1 VLHSGS
7 SERPRPSVWIADR
20 DGGVRP
26 AATANP
32 SSDAGSPYAAS
43 VPTDLATQIDTELAA
58 RADAELA
65 SAAAA
70 YLKVAE
76 NGTLPLLGIR
86 RPVVRRT
93 ARALA
98 KGRDHDQLLAAVVT
112 LWDTATHR
120 EQRYAAQD
128 LLGLRWARGRLDLLD
143 LHRHHVVTG
152 AWWDHVDETAHRIAD
167 LVAADPDH
175 LGPVLRSWSTDD
187 VMWLRR
193 VAIIGQLGLR
203 DRVDLE
209 LLSDVIEPN
218 RDDPEFFIRKAIGWA
233 LREVARW
240 NPGWVRS
247 YVEGHELSSLSR
259 REALKHL

>member
-1 VLHSGS
+1 M
-7 SERPRPSVWIADR
+7 D
-20 DGGVRP
+20 
-26 AATANP
+26 
-32 SSDAGSPYAAS
+32 
-43 VPTDLATQIDTELAA
+43 DLATRINAELEALADPELAA
-58 RADAELA
+58 AT
-65 SAAAA
+65 AA

-93 ARALA
+93 ARTLA
-98 KGRDHDQLLAAVVT
+98 RGQDPDEQRATVVT

-128 LLGLRWARGRLDLLD
+128 LLGLRWARGRVDLLD

-167 LVAADPDH
+167 LVSTHPDR
-175 LGPVLRSWSTDD
+175 LGPVLREWSTDD
-187 VMWLRR
+187 SLWLRR

-203 DRVDLE
+203 DQVDLG
-209 LLSDVIEPN
+209 LLADVIEPN
-218 RDDPEFFIRKAIGWA
+218 RGDPEFFVRKAIGWA

-247 YVEGHELSSLSR
+247 YVAGHELSPLSR